1 MQFPQREKAFT
12 LIETLIVVA
21 IIGILAVVVISAL
34 SSGTDRARDAKRK
47 TDITQIGRFL
57 ATSCYVP
64 NAGVGEYDIADL
76 VSELSVKYSQYAKFI
91 SQIPQDPSTGTDT
104 QSNYKYIVNNSRDCV
119 IYANLENE
127 NESITLVNISSPTPG
142 AGNGVLVS
150 GTQGWNGSYNYFQI
164 SN

>member
-1 MQFPQREKAFT
+1 M
-12 LIETLIVVA
+12 
-21 IIGILAVVVISAL
+21 
-34 SSGTDRARDAKRK
+34 
-47 TDITQIGRFL
+47 
-57 ATSCYVP
+57 
-64 NAGVGEYDIADL
+64 GEYDIADL